1 MLGRLEVVKLV
12 ISAKLASDF
21 ISLHC
26 NCLAYDGPDT
36 ASPAQRKF
44 PLSLFQS
51 CQFHF
56 GSLWLRDPALHTT
69 MSIWLPQIVQAVRV
83 RQGTRR
89 CHRYVL
95 QENAPSSLANSRII
109 PIHFRPLSHYS
120 PFISLEKLPRAEAGT
135 QHRRG

>member
-1 MLGRLEVVKLV
+1 MQSHYELFCVMLGRLEVVKLV

-36 ASPAQRKF
+36 TSPAQRKF

-56 GSLWLRDPALHTT
+56 GSLWLHDPALHTT
-69 MSIWLPQIVQAVRV
+69 MSIRLPKIVQAVRV

-89 CHRYVL
+89 CHLYVL
-95 QENAPSSLANSRII
+95 QENAPSSLADSRIS
-109 PIHFRPLSHYS
+109 PVQLRPLSHYG
-120 PFISLEKLPRAEAGT
+120 PFISLE
-135 QHRRG
+135 